1 MRIYWDMLMRNAEDV
16 TFGGSGLNRAAASRG
31 TTKAKASEGDSI
43 IFVWRGKILMD
54 LENQP
59 SLAKFEF
66 PHPLCK
72 GAVEIFLG
80 TENNKNYIA
89 FDISKWEPNLSLIHI

>member
-1 MRIYWDMLMRNAEDV
+1 MRNAEDV
-16 TFGGSGLNRAAASRG
+16 TFGGSGLNRAAASRA

-59 SLAKFEF
+59 SLFY
-66 PHPLCK
+66 PLTPGPLK
-72 GAVEIFLG
+72 SFLS
-80 TENNKNYIA
+80 THYDFSYQFLNLQKNV
-89 FDISKWEPNLSLIHI
+89 